1 MTKPAHEFSS
11 RSDRIEELVTRIEGS
26 GDPAIR
32 AVAQELLAAVVELH
46 GVALNRILQAVADL
60 PDGEAALVQIAS
72 DDLVSNVLSLH
83 DIHPV
88 PVETR
93 VESALEGARPY
104 LKSHGGDV
112 ALESIEEG
120 VVHLHLKGACGSC
133 NSSSETMK
141 STVESAIYEAAPE
154 VVAVVSETLAVPVNS
169 NLVTLQ
175 PAMHGN

>member
-1 MTKPAHEFSS
+1 
-11 RSDRIEELVTRIEGS
+11 
-26 GDPAIR
+26 
-32 AVAQELLAAVVELH
+32 
-46 GVALNRILQAVADL
+46 
-60 PDGEAALVQIAS
+60 
-72 DDLVSNVLSLH
+72 
-83 DIHPV
+83 
-88 PVETR
+88 
-93 VESALEGARPY
+93 
-104 LKSHGGDV
+104 V